1 MCGVARGRQVEF
13 VKFKV
18 PVKRHRGEPGHTRDT
33 RDTRAH
39 AGTRITQTNLTT
51 IQTQRHTRTTSTRRP
66 KPRPTQQPQEEPQ
79 APVLSRVC
87 LFTGTVHVVSSWC
100 TTGVHGAKSDL
111 QNPSYFHPRS
121 TMTGNKPSMAHGRT
135 PQAAGKG
142 LKVLPGVA
150 GWGVWC
156 AGRPPR
162 GFLVLVVSSVFRRLF
177 DCGLRDETPKR
188 LDAEIR
194 GRGAARRGSG
204 ATRPQ
209 PVTTASNGSALPPT
223 TSSQE
228 VYIPSRVRYKTSPD
242 YQLLI
247 ELLRTSNARTS
258 GAAAAANLGPVP
270 PRIKT
275 PSSASRQPPRRR
287 SC

>member
-1 MCGVARGRQVEF
+1 MCGVARVVARGRQVEF

-162 GFLVLVVSSVFRRLF
+162 GFLVLVVSSPSSDDCY
-177 DCGLRDETPKR
+177 DCGLRPRNDSTPKSA
-188 LDAEIR
+188 DAAPRDAVAER
-194 GRGAARRGSG
+194 PGR
-204 ATRPQ
+204 
-209 PVTTASNGSALPPT
+209 
-223 TSSQE
+223 
-228 VYIPSRVRYKTSPD
+228 SP
-242 YQLLI
+242 
-247 ELLRTSNARTS
+247 
-258 GAAAAANLGPVP
+258 
-270 PRIKT
+270 
-275 PSSASRQPPRRR
+275 
-287 SC
+287 